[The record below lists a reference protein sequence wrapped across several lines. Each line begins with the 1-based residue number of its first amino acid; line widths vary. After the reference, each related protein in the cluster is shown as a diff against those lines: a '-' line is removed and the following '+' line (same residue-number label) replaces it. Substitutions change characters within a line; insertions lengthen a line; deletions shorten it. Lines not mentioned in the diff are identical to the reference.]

1 MYYDPQ
7 SAGIN
12 VQSNQSESTPMILT
26 LPAMLLATNFHV
38 YQQIL
43 SIFDTQMYN
52 SARIQN
58 PDM

>member
-1 MYYDPQ
+1 MYYDAQ

-12 VQSNQSESTPMILT
+12 MQSPQSESTLRRLT

-38 YQQIL
+38 YIQIL
-43 SIFDTQMYN
+43 SIFGTQMYN
-52 SARIQN
+52 SEGIQN